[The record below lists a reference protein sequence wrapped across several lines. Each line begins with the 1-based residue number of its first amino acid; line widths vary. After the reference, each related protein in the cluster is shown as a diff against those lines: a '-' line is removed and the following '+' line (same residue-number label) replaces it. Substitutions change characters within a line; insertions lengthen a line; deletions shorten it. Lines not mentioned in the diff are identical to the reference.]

1 MTVNSPA
8 QCQPRLDGE
17 KQCAPLATRLLL
29 VLAPSWIRDRIRPGD
44 SSPSSLGSWLEWP
57 LRKLAA
63 PVRDWQVDE
72 RRNGGAARFAVW
84 WLWPFWPMSLTQ
96 VPLGTIVSRESS
108 NRRRCSS
115 RTARG
120 ARPLQLVLH
129 PPASL
134 CCPLSVRLWRAV
146 QVPSGRYFRAIGATG
161 PAALPPTQ

>member
-17 KQCAPLATRLLL
+17 KRCAPLATRLLP

-44 SSPSSLGSWLEWP
+44 SSPSSLGSRREWP

-63 PVRDWQVDE
+63 PVRGRPVDE
-72 RRNGGAARFAVW
+72 RRNGGAARFAEW
-84 WLWPFWPMSLTQ
+84 WLWSFWAIASAQ
-96 VPLGTIVSRESS
+96 VPLGTIASRESS

-115 RTARG
+115 RTTRD
-120 ARPLQLVLH
+120 ARPLQLALH

-146 QVPSGRYFRAIGATG
+146 QVPSGRYFRSIGATS
-161 PAALPPTQ
+161 PAALPLTQ

>member
-1 MTVNSPA
+1 MARDKNSDPA
-8 QCQPRLDGE
+8 IVV
-17 KQCAPLATRLLL
+17 TRLLP

-72 RRNGGAARFAVW
+72 RTNGGAARFAEW
-84 WLWPFWPMSLTQ
+84 WLWSFWATTSAQ
-96 VPLGTIVSRESS
+96 VPLGTIASRESS

-115 RTARG
+115 RTTRD

-146 QVPSGRYFRAIGATG
+146 QVPSGRYFRTIGATG
-161 PAALPPTQ
+161 PAGLPPIQ